1 MSNEYKHSIYKIL
14 IIYKINL
21 RNKKR
26 KKQKLIIIYQ
36 IKFKNLLNILI
47 INYYWFNILLK
58 QLILIWYGDGQR

>member
-47 INYYWFNILLK
+47 INYY
-58 QLILIWYGDGQR
+58 